1 MQNFTRRSYDQSK
14 NTLDPLDEDPIYEDH
29 SPRALRVVN
38 GGIDPRHMRKGS
50 YIEDD
55 SYAVPLPSQEYG
67 GLPEFPVYT
76 KSGATPD
83 VSRKRDSRDQSAAS
97 GRSSGRT
104 GRSGARRSLILGP
117 QPQPQLQSQSPQ
129 SASRPRFPVN
139 PSSSGNAEYYRQQQA
154 VQQYQQSQNQSR
166 SSRHLSQSVAS
177 PGLGRYSPPLEA
189 DEDAEFDE
197 MRARSIMI
205 GFEAPSPSTT
215 NQHTPN
221 GPHFPPVQPQNLAPF
236 HNVGRGSRTSAS
248 STNSAVAGKRGHA
261 ASSHYSQVSYVST
274 IPEEASDYGRNAHN
288 SYASSHVI
296 PSSWGSPVGGLWIP
310 ASNEELMS
318 DASSI
323 SKGSNKSRGNDYE
336 DFDEGATLVRQASMG
351 RKQKPKLTNVRA
363 RSTERSSERS
373 SDRSSEKS
381 SEKSDLRSKSSK
393 SDLTNNSHS
402 HGKRGGSM
410 ASLKLEQKMTGK
422 SEKTMMASQPIGN
435 QMEDFDDLQPPP
447 KIGFWQRLSAISTR
461 SNSSDMAPKPLRIP
475 SGKSSPEENY
485 TTMHAR
491 KGSQS
496 PSVAT
501 GPLGANLSIPQPALN
516 RPRPPRLNIDAVRE
530 AEARGS
536 LTSLPELIRRAT
548 KLAAVLE
555 TGARP
560 DSRWEGS
567 RAPSMMSTDTSNMN
581 GHGHGHGR
589 YQESLSD
596 ILASFP
602 PPLAS
607 SRRLSSRG
615 TAWPLPGDFAYLQ
628 SEETSEIRRK
638 RKICGLPLWA
648 FILLV
653 LLAIVVATAAVILP
667 VQLVAL
673 SKDKGK
679 ATASITADTCS
690 KTNPCLNGGLASVEN
705 GQCMC
710 VCTNEFFGAN
720 CAQSNDPACTTMLI
734 QETTSGGPISRN
746 VSLGLAIPRLLGISQ
761 SKFSVPIDSA
771 TLAST
776 FSSTNTTCALQN
788 ALVMLNGRTSPP
800 GTTSDSKINTAS
812 SGVALDEN
820 VVDFAR
826 VAVLYL
832 ASTQGMRQ
840 AVDARE
846 NLGTVFADGQDY
858 GTVGV
863 DSTIAINLTKLSI
876 STDGGKKVVGSPST
890 KLKHKR
896 SESGI
901 SHSHTVRRHKIP
913 GGLV

>member
-1 MQNFTRRSYDQSK
+1 MQNFTRRPYDQSK
-14 NTLDPLDEDPIYEDH
+14 NTLDPLDEDPVYEDH
-29 SPRALRVVN
+29 PTQALRVVN

-50 YIEDD
+50 YVEDD

-67 GLPEFPVYT
+67 ALPEFPVYG
-76 KSGATPD
+76 KSGAAPD
-83 VSRKRDSRDQSAAS
+83 VSRKRDSRDQQPAP

-117 QPQPQLQSQSPQ
+117 QPQPQLQSNSPQ
-129 SASRPRFPVN
+129 SASKPRFPVN
-139 PSSSGNAEYYRQQQA
+139 PSGNVEYYRQQQ
-154 VQQYQQSQNQSR
+154 QQQQQQAQNYPR
-166 SSRHLSQSVAS
+166 SSRHLSQNVAS

-189 DEDAEFDE
+189 DEDAEYE

-205 GFEAPSPSTT
+205 GFEAPSPVTT
-215 NQHTPN
+215 TQPTHN
-221 GPHFPPVQPQNLAPF
+221 GPSFPPVQPQNLAPF
-236 HNVGRGSRTSAS
+236 PNVGRGSRTSAS

-261 ASSHYSQVSYVST
+261 ASSHYSQASYVST
-274 IPEEASDYGRNAHN
+274 IPEESSEYGRTGHG

-296 PSSWGSPVGGLWIP
+296 PSSWGSAAGGLWIP
-310 ASNEELMS
+310 GSNEELMS

-323 SKGSNKSRGNDYE
+323 SKGSNKSRNDGYE

-373 SDRSSEKS
+373 SEKS

-393 SDLTNNSHS
+393 SDLTNNSHN
-402 HGKRGGSM
+402 HGKQGSI
-410 ASLKLEQKMTGK
+410 ASLRLEQKMSGK
-422 SEKTMMASQPIGN
+422 SEKMMMASQPIGS
-435 QMEDFDDLQPPP
+435 QMELTDELQPPP
-447 KIGFWQRLSAISTR
+447 KIGFWQRLSSMSTR
-461 SNSSDMAPKPLRIP
+461 SNSSDMAPKPLRLP
-475 SGKSSPEENY
+475 SGKNSPEDNY
-485 TTMHAR
+485 TTMHGR
-491 KGSQS
+491 KESQS
-496 PSVAT
+496 PSMAT

-567 RAPSMMSTDTSNMN
+567 RAPSIMSTDTSNMH

-673 SKDKGK
+673 SKEKGK
-679 ATASITADTCS
+679 PAASLTPDTCA
-690 KTNPCLNGGLASVEN
+690 KTSPCLNGGLASVED
-705 GQCMC
+705 GKCSC

-720 CAQSNDPACTTMLI
+720 CGQSNDPACTTMTI
-734 QETTSGGPISRN
+734 QETTSGGPINRN
-746 VSLGLAIPRLLGISQ
+746 VSLGLAIPRLLGISD
-761 SKFSVPIDSA
+761 SKFKVPINSA
-771 TLAST
+771 ALSNT
-776 FSSTNTTCALQN
+776 FSLQNTTCALQN

-800 GTTSDSKINTAS
+800 GTSSDSQVNTAS
-812 SGVALDEN
+812 TGFALDEN

-832 ASTQGMRQ
+832 ASTLGMRQ

-846 NLGTVFADGQDY
+846 NLGMVFADGKDY
-858 GTVGV
+858 GTIKI
-863 DSTIAINLTKLSI
+863 DNTIEIDLTKLRI
-876 STDGGKKVVGSPST
+876 STGGGQKVVGGPAT
-890 KLKHKR
+890 KLKNKR
-896 SESGI
+896 SETDMN
-901 SHSHTVRRHKIP
+901 HSHIVRRHKIP

>member
-1 MQNFTRRSYDQSK
+1 MQNFARRSYDQSK

-83 VSRKRDSRDQSAAS
+83 VSRKRDSRDQSAG

-117 QPQPQLQSQSPQ
+117 QPQPQLQSGSPQ
-129 SASRPRFPVN
+129 SASKPRFPVN
-139 PSSSGNAEYYRQQQA
+139 PSASTEYYRQQQ
-154 VQQYQQSQNQSR
+154 QQYQQVQNNSR
-166 SSRHLSQSVAS
+166 SSRTLSQNVSS
-177 PGLGRYSPPLEA
+177 PGFGRYSPPLEA

-215 NQHTPN
+215 NQNTPN
-221 GPHFPPVQPQNLAPF
+221 GSQFPPLQPQNLAPF
-236 HNVGRGSRTSAS
+236 HNVARGSRTSAS

-261 ASSHYSQVSYVST
+261 VSSHYSQVSYVST
-274 IPEEASDYGRNAHN
+274 IPEEASDYSRNAHN

-323 SKGSNKSRGNDYE
+323 SKGSNKSRSNDYE

-363 RSTERSSERS
+363 RSTERSSDRS
-373 SDRSSEKS
+373 SERSSEKS
-381 SEKSDLRSKSSK
+381 SEKASEKSDLRSKSSK

-402 HGKRGGSM
+402 HGKRGGSI

-422 SEKTMMASQPIGN
+422 SEKVMMASQPIST
-435 QMEDFDDLQPPP
+435 QMEVSDDLQPPP
-447 KIGFWQRLSAISTR
+447 KFGFWQRLSAISTR

-475 SGKSSPEENY
+475 SGKNSPEDNY
-485 TTMHAR
+485 ATMHSR

-496 PSVAT
+496 PSVGT
-501 GPLGANLSIPQPALN
+501 GPLGANLSIPQPTLN

-567 RAPSMMSTDTSNMN
+567 RAPSMMSTDTSNVH

-607 SRRLSSRG
+607 SRHVSSRG

-673 SKDKGK
+673 NKDKSK
-679 ATASITADTCS
+679 ASSSSLDTCA
-690 KTNPCLNGGLASVEN
+690 KTNPCLNGGLVSVED
-705 GQCMC
+705 GKCTC

-720 CAQSNDPACTTMLI
+720 CGQSNDPACTTMLI
-734 QETTSGGPISRN
+734 QETTGSGPISRN
-746 VSLGLAIPRLLGISQ
+746 VSVGLAIPRLLGVSD
-761 SKFSVPIDSA
+761 SKFKVPINSA
-771 TLAST
+771 TLANT
-776 FSSTNTTCALQN
+776 FSSQNTTCALQN

-800 GTTSDSKINTAS
+800 GTASDSQVNTVS
-812 SGVALDEN
+812 TGIALDET

-832 ASTQGMRQ
+832 ASTAGMRQ

-846 NLGTVFADGQDY
+846 NLGTIFADGNDY
-858 GTVGV
+858 GTVKIDG
-863 DSTIAINLTKLSI
+863 TIEIDLTKLRI
-876 STDGGKKVVGSPST
+876 STGSGEKVVGGLVT
-890 KLKHKR
+890 KHKNKR
-896 SESGI
+896 AETMNHG
-901 SHSHTVRRHKIP
+901 HLVRRHKIP